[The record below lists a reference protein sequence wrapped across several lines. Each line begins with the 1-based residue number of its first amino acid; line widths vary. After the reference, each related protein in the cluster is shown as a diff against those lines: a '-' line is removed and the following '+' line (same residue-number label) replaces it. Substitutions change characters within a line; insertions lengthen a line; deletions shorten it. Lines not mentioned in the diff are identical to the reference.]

1 MPNIWQDSHGQL
13 RSEPVI
19 QSNKCFVCKSKG
31 LKIKTTAGSKL
42 KKGKTINFLTHG
54 TLSFSHSYLRNSLL
68 THSSNFSSFKLLKNS
83 IFFFLLNM
91 AFVKKMI
98 SCFFLILI
106 ATVATAFDYYDIDY
120 YNQNVE
126 SSTTLM
132 PKLTSPSLTTTGT
145 KTKTVTPGQSSKITT
160 KTPRKTTT
168 TTTTTIAPTTTIKA
182 NNTSADFYPDRLN
195 GLSTTSKNLAFSSSP
210 NPTSLDKA
218 HSIPIF
224 IIHG

>member
-83 IFFFLLNM
+83 IFFFSSQHGFCKKNDILFFSHSHRHCRYCISLLRHRLLQPERR
-91 AFVKKMI
+91 KQHH
-98 SCFFLILI
+98 SC
-106 ATVATAFDYYDIDY
+106 A
-120 YNQNVE
+120 
-126 SSTTLM
+126 
-132 PKLTSPSLTTTGT
+132 
-145 KTKTVTPGQSSKITT
+145 
-160 KTPRKTTT
+160 
-168 TTTTTIAPTTTIKA
+168 
-182 NNTSADFYPDRLN
+182 
-195 GLSTTSKNLAFSSSP
+195 
-210 NPTSLDKA
+210 
-218 HSIPIF
+218 
-224 IIHG
+224 